1 MGFMKVIALAGVLCA
16 APAIAQTS
24 NSIQQLSWMTGT
36 WVQTKENDTVQES
49 WLGPQG
55 NTMVAVNLTQS
66 ARRGMSFE
74 FLRIVET
81 PGGLSYM
88 ASPNGRSPAT
98 EFKLK
103 EMGDKRVVFE
113 NPTHDFPQR
122 VIYWREADGSMKA
135 RIEGTIQGKER
146 SMEWRFERAKA
157 EAK

>member
-1 MGFMKVIALAGVLCA
+1 MRFMKVLALAAVLSA
-16 APAIAQTS
+16 TSVIAQT
-24 NSIQQLSWMTGT
+24 NGIQQLSWMAGT
-36 WVQTKENDTVQES
+36 WVQTKDADTVQES

-66 ARRGMSFE
+66 ARRGTSFE

-81 PGGLSYM
+81 PNGLSYM

-122 VIYWREADGSMKA
+122 VIYWREADGGMKA
-135 RIEGTIQGKER
+135 RIEGTVQGKER
-146 SMEWRFERAKA
+146 GLEWRFERAKA